1 MVYRTGNVYYAVVI
15 NAPVLVYLIRIQIK
29 TKQTR
34 FQPYVFMFT
43 VMYNAL
49 LLMAYS
55 QMNNEQYV
63 LGVPIILLI
72 YHLEKYTHKRSL
84 SYLKL

>member
-1 MVYRTGNVYYAVVI
+1 M
-15 NAPVLVYLIRIQIK
+15 Q
-29 TKQTR
+29 QTR